1 MAKKHFPKGISG
13 GEQESDP
20 TWQVDDYGN
29 ATFNSV
35 DDRTSSDSGGGS
47 GTVTSV
53 AQTFTGGLISVA
65 GSPITSDG
73 TLALTVAGTSGGV
86 PYFDG
91 STSWATSSALTSG
104 ALLLGGG
111 AGSAPASTATGS
123 GVVTALAVNT
133 GSAGAMVL
141 QNGVLGTPSSGTATN
156 ITGLPIATGVSGLG
170 TNVGTFLATPSS
182 ANLRGAL
189 TDETGTGAAVFAT
202 SPTITGATV
211 NGISDLSATPTRT
224 LILTAAGST
233 PTTTIGASVPTVIE
247 AGTNDIDYYVVD
259 FDASTEERVFWNVVL
274 PDNYGGGTVTAI
286 FYWTNAGGQSGEDV
300 VWGIKARAYAND
312 DAIDQAY
319 GTEVTVSDDWLAQ
332 NDVQATAA
340 TGAITIGGSPAGGQ
354 YFVFNVGRK
363 VASDDLTG
371 DARLLSVK
379 IEYLANAYSD

>member
-1 MAKKHFPKGISG
+1 MAKKHFPTGISG
-13 GEQESDP
+13 GKQESDP

-35 DDRTSSDSGGGS
+35 DDRTSTGGGGGS
-47 GTVTSV
+47 GSVTSV
-53 AQTFTGGLISVA
+53 AQTFTGGLISVD
-65 GSPITSDG
+65 GSPITDEG

-86 PYFDG
+86 PYFSG
-91 STSWATSSALTSG
+91 GTTWATSAALASG
-104 ALLLGGG
+104 ALVIGGG
-111 AGSAPASTATGS
+111 AGSAPASTTTGS
-123 GVVTALAVNT
+123 GVVTALGVNT

-156 ITGLPIATGVSGLG
+156 ITGLPVATGISGLG
-170 TNVGTFLATPSS
+170 SNVATFLGTPSS
-182 ANLRGAL
+182 ANLRSAL

-211 NGISDLSATPTRT
+211 NGITDLSATPTRT
-224 LILTAAGST
+224 LILTSAGAT

-286 FYWTNAGGQSGEDV
+286 FYWTNAAGQAGEDV

-312 DAIDQAY
+312 NPLDAAY
-319 GTEVTVSDDWLAQ
+319 GTEVTVADDWIAQ
-332 NDVQATAA
+332 NDVHVSAATA
-340 TGAITIGGSPAGGQ
+340 AITIGGSPAGGQ

-363 VASDDLTG
+363 VGSDDLTG

>member
-1 MAKKHFPKGISG
+1 MAKKHFPTGISG
-13 GEQESDP
+13 GAQQSAP

-29 ATFNSV
+29 ATFASV
-35 DDRTSSDSGGGS
+35 NDRSSSNGGGS

-86 PYFDG
+86 PYFSG
-91 STSWATSSALTSG
+91 SSTWATSAALASG
-104 ALLLGGG
+104 ALVIGGG
-111 AGSAPASTATGS
+111 AGSAPASTTTGS
-123 GVVTALAVNT
+123 GVVTALGVNT
-133 GSAGAMVL
+133 GSTGAMVL

-156 ITGLPIATGVSGLG
+156 ITGLPVSTGISGLG
-170 TNVGTFLATPSS
+170 TNVATFLATPSS

-189 TDETGTGAAVFAT
+189 TDETGTGGAVFAT

-211 NGISDLSATPTRT
+211 NGITDLSATPTRT
-224 LILTAAGST
+224 LILTAAGAT
-233 PTTTIGASVPTVIE
+233 PTTTIGANVPIVVE

-259 FDASTEERVFWNVVL
+259 FDASTEERCFWNVVL
-274 PDNYGGGTVTAI
+274 PDNYGGGTVTAV
-286 FYWTNAGGQSGEDV
+286 FYWTNAAGQSGEDV

-312 DAIDQAY
+312 NPLDAAY
-319 GTEVTVSDDWLAQ
+319 GTEVTVADDWIAQ
-332 NDVQATAA
+332 NDVHVSAATA
-340 TGAITIGGSPAGGQ
+340 AITIGGSPAGGQ

>member
-1 MAKKHFPKGISG
+1 MAKKHFPTGISG
-13 GEQESDP
+13 GAQQSAP

-29 ATFNSV
+29 ATFASV
-35 DDRTSSDSGGGS
+35 NDRSSSNGGGS

-86 PYFDG
+86 PYFSG
-91 STSWATSSALTSG
+91 SSTWATSAALASG
-104 ALLLGGG
+104 ALVIGGG
-111 AGSAPASTATGS
+111 AGSAPASTSTGS
-123 GVVTALAVNT
+123 GVVTALGVNT
-133 GSAGAMVL
+133 GSTGAMVL

-156 ITGLPIATGVSGLG
+156 ITGLPVSTGISGLG
-170 TNVGTFLATPSS
+170 TNVATFLATPSS

-189 TDETGTGAAVFAT
+189 TDETGTGGAVFAT

-211 NGISDLSATPTRT
+211 NGITDLSATPTRT
-224 LILTAAGST
+224 LILTAAGAT
-233 PTTTIGASVPTVIE
+233 PTTTIGANVPIVVE

-259 FDASTEERVFWNVVL
+259 FDASTEERCFWNVVL
-274 PDNYGGGTVTAI
+274 PDNYGGGTVTAV
-286 FYWTNAGGQSGEDV
+286 FYWTNAAGQSGEDV

-312 DAIDQAY
+312 NPLDAAY
-319 GTEVTVSDDWLAQ
+319 GTEVTVADDWIAQ
-332 NDVQATAA
+332 NDVHVSAATA
-340 TGAITIGGSPAGGQ
+340 AITIGGSPAGGQ

>member
-1 MAKKHFPKGISG
+1 MAKKHFPTGISG
-13 GEQESDP
+13 GPQQSAP

-29 ATFNSV
+29 ATFASV
-35 DDRTSSDSGGGS
+35 NDRSSSNGGGS
-47 GTVTSV
+47 GSVTSV

-86 PYFDG
+86 PYFSG
-91 STSWATSSALTSG
+91 STTWATSAALASG
-104 ALLLGGG
+104 ALVIGGG
-111 AGSAPASTATGS
+111 AGSAPASTTTGS
-123 GVVTALAVNT
+123 GVITALGVNT
-133 GSAGAMVL
+133 GSTGAMVL

-156 ITGLPIATGVSGLG
+156 ITGLPVSTGISGLG
-170 TNVGTFLATPSS
+170 TNVATFLATPSS

-211 NGISDLSATPTRT
+211 NGITDLSATPTRT
-224 LILTAAGST
+224 LILTAAGAT
-233 PTTTIGASVPTVIE
+233 PTTTIGANVPIVVE

-259 FDASTEERVFWNVVL
+259 FDASTEERCFWNVVL
-274 PDNYGGGTVTAI
+274 PDNYGGGTVTAV
-286 FYWTNAGGQSGEDV
+286 FYWTNASGQSGEDV

-312 DAIDQAY
+312 NPLDAAY
-319 GTEVTVSDDWLAQ
+319 GTEVTVADDWIAQ
-332 NDVQATAA
+332 NDVHVSAATA
-340 TGAITIGGSPAGGQ
+340 AITIGGSPAGGQ

>member
-1 MAKKHFPKGISG
+1 MAKKHFPTGISG
-13 GEQESDP
+13 GPQQSAP

-29 ATFNSV
+29 ATFASV
-35 DDRTSSDSGGGS
+35 NDRSSSNGGGS
-47 GTVTSV
+47 GSVTSV

-73 TLALTVAGTSGGV
+73 TLELTVAGTSGGV
-86 PYFDG
+86 PYFSG
-91 STSWATSSALTSG
+91 GTTWATSAALASG
-104 ALLLGGG
+104 ALVIGGG
-111 AGSAPASTATGS
+111 AGSAPASTTTGS
-123 GVVTALAVNT
+123 GVVTALGVNT
-133 GSAGAMVL
+133 GSTGAMVL

-156 ITGLPIATGVSGLG
+156 ITGLPVSTGISGLG
-170 TNVGTFLATPSS
+170 TNVATFLATPSS

-211 NGISDLSATPTRT
+211 NGITDLSATPTRT
-224 LILTAAGST
+224 LILTAAGAT
-233 PTTTIGASVPTVIE
+233 PTTTIGANVPIVVE

-259 FDASTEERVFWNVVL
+259 FDASTEERCFWNVVL
-274 PDNYGGGTVTAI
+274 PDNYGGGTVTAV
-286 FYWTNAGGQSGEDV
+286 FYWTNASGQSGEDV

-312 DAIDQAY
+312 NPLDAAY
-319 GTEVTVSDDWLAQ
+319 GTEVTVADDWIAQ
-332 NDVQATAA
+332 NDVHVSAATA
-340 TGAITIGGSPAGGQ
+340 AITIGGSPAGGQ